1 LHRGREQNEIM
12 TDSAVSPDWRSAK
25 KAATRARIRAAALDL
40 IRRDGYDATTVE
52 RIAAAAGVT
61 HTTFF
66 RYFPTKEDVALSDN
80 YDPLI
85 AELLRA
91 RPTTESVAEKVC
103 GALLEGLTSVYA
115 EFRNELLEQM
125 ELVQS
130 VPALRARV
138 WQVLVDTESNLLDAL
153 DDHSLDARAVVSGI
167 LATSTTVILAWAEA
181 GGREPLP
188 QLLESGFAALRRF

>member
-1 LHRGREQNEIM
+1 M
-12 TDSAVSPDWRSAK
+12 TDGAETLDWRSAK
-25 KAATRARIRAAALDL
+25 KAATRARIRAAALEL
-40 IRRDGYDATTVE
+40 FRRDGYDRTTVE

-66 RYFPTKEDVALSDN
+66 RYFPTKEDVTISDN

-91 RPTTESVAEKVC
+91 RPVTESVAEKVC

-115 EFRNELLEQM
+115 EFRDELLEQM
-125 ELVQS
+125 RLVQS

-138 WQVLVDTESNLLDAL
+138 WEVLADTEANLLDAL
-153 DDHSLDARAVVSGI
+153 DDHSLEARAVVSGI
-167 LATSTTVILAWAEA
+167 IATSTTVILAWAE
-181 GGREPLP
+181 GNGRDQLP
-188 QLLESGFAALRRF
+188 ELLASGFAALRRF